1 MTTER
6 EFQGGEG
13 TVLDSPLA
21 DTDAFI
27 YELVELVS
35 STTGKDP
42 LELPPLFDAI
52 DPEAVQRTLQSGAG
66 NATKV
71 SFHYAGCE
79 IVVTDDRELF
89 VLERPSQAV

>member
-1 MTTER
+1 MTTEE

-13 TVLDSPLA
+13 TVLDTPIA

-27 YELVELVS
+27 YELVERVS
-35 STTGKDP
+35 STTGVDP

-52 DPEAVQRTLQSGAG
+52 DPEAVQRTLQSGEG
-66 NATKV
+66 NATRV

-79 IVVTDDRELF
+79 IVVTSDRELF
-89 VLERPSQAV
+89 VLKRPSQAV

>member
-13 TVLDSPLA
+13 TVLDSSIA

-27 YELVELVS
+27 YELLELVS
-35 STTGKDP
+35 SATGVDP

-52 DPEAVQRTLQSGAG
+52 DPEAVQRTLQSGAA

-79 IVVTDDRELF
+79 VVVTGDRELF
-89 VLERPSQAV
+89 VLERPSAAV